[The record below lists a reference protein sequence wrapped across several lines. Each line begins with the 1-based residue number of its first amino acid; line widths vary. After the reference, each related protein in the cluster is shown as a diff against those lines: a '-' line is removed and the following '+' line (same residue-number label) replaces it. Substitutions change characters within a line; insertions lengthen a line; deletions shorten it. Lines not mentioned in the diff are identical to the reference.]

1 MAPPAPPGTTPLG
14 WFSCSI
20 HLSYM
25 NSYNMYT
32 TYTVIFF
39 HEFICESLWRCRLLS
54 VHNILVKHCLKN
66 WEVSQLSGVSI
77 RRQAGLAVRCCT
89 GRLYTA
95 IHDDG
100 EKMLTSIHSIYIRTL
115 IARKSALKWHN
126 YRMFWSPIIVLSK
139 QIIGDQNIR

>member
-1 MAPPAPPGTTPLG
+1 
-14 WFSCSI
+14 
-20 HLSYM
+20 M

-100 EKMLTSIHSIYIRTL
+100 EKMLTSIYSIYIRTVSS
-115 IARKSALKWHN
+115 KPSLKIGSVSKAFL
-126 YRMFWSPIIVLSK
+126 FWYWQQLEILFFLGITLFCYS
-139 QIIGDQNIR
+139 R